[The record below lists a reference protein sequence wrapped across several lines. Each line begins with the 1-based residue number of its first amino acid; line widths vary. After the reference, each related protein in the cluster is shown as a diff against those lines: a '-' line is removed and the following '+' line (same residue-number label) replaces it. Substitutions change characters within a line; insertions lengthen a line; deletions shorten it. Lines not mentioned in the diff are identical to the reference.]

1 MNAPRMIS
9 SPVARKAPEIAGAP
23 VVDGSGSRPDGNLLG
38 GPLWLTAIGAG
49 LLYFGLSRVIAEV
62 TSFGTS
68 VGATFWPGAGVTAAV
83 LLRLRFRQWPAVI
96 AAVAV
101 AEFGLDVQG
110 GFGVV
115 TALGWAVANT
125 AEAAL
130 GAWLYRRRGPMTV
143 ALQDV
148 RSLLRFVGCSVIA
161 GPALG
166 AMIGTVWATQ
176 VVGDSVWP
184 RLPRWFVGDAIG
196 VLVVAPALLGLRG
209 RGMGST
215 SIRVRA
221 WWALG
226 LVSVTGVG
234 LGPWGINSAWGL
246 PFLVLACLVLSSLW
260 QGHGWA
266 AGGILLVA
274 SVVEVTTALDAGPF
288 ATEGAFH
295 GLVVA
300 QMFAAACAFSALLVA
315 ALTSDLLT
323 RDAVER
329 ALREQAL
336 HDQLTGLAN
345 RRLIGER
352 FQQALGRARRSGE
365 AVGIGIIDL
374 DRFKSVNDRFGH
386 AAGDAVLV
394 ETARRMLSEVRGQDT
409 VARLGGDEFAVL
421 LDGIDDPALADG
433 VAERLAA
440 SLSRPLAWEGHEL
453 AVTASIGIVVSQRYD
468 ETLDSLAARAD
479 EIMYRAKGSR
489 RRS

>member
-1 MNAPRMIS
+1 MNAVRMLS
-9 SPVARKAPEIAGAP
+9 SRVARKGPEIADAP
-23 VVDGSGSRPDGNLLG
+23 VVDRSGTRPPGNLLG

-49 LLYFGLSRVIAEV
+49 LLYACLSQLIVEV

-68 VGATFWPGAGVTAAV
+68 VGAIFWPGAGVTSAV
-83 LLRLRFRQWPAVI
+83 LLRLRSRQWPAVI
-96 AAVAV
+96 AAVAA
-101 AEFGLDVQG
+101 AEFGLDVVG

-115 TALGWAVANT
+115 AALGWAVANT

-130 GAWLYRRRGPMTV
+130 GAWLYRRRGRMTV
-143 ALQDV
+143 ALQEI

-166 AMIGTVWATQ
+166 ATIGTLWATL

-196 VLVVAPALLGLRG
+196 VLVIAPALLGLRG
-209 RGMGST
+209 RGMGSA
-215 SIRVRA
+215 SIHVRL

-226 LVSVTGVG
+226 LVAVTGVG
-234 LGPWGINSAWGL
+234 LGPWRITSAWGL

-274 SVVEVTTALDAGPF
+274 SVVEIMTALGVGPF
-288 ATEGAFH
+288 ATEGAFE

-300 QMFAAACAFSALLVA
+300 QMFVAACAFSALLVA

-323 RDAVER
+323 RDTVER

-345 RRLIGER
+345 RRLIDER
-352 FQQALGRARRSGE
+352 FQQAIGRARRNGE
-365 AVGIGIIDL
+365 VVGMGIIDL
-374 DRFKSVNDRFGH
+374 DRFKTVNDRFGH

-433 VAERLAA
+433 IAERLAA
-440 SLSRPLAWEGHEL
+440 SLSRPVAWEGHEL
-453 AVTASIGIVVSQRYD
+453 AVTASIGMVVSERDD
-468 ETLDSLAARAD
+468 ETLAALAARAD
-479 EIMYRAKGSR
+479 EIMYRVKGSR
-489 RRS
+489 PRS